1 MGRYTPHD
9 AAAEGDVMCVE
20 ELLRKGEN
28 PNARRDG

>member
-1 MGRYTPHD
+1 MGCYTLHD
-9 AAAEGDVMCVE
+9 AAEGDVMCVE